1 MPKKR
6 LASWSLVLLAT
17 VVFTQSVAAQSTQSP
32 LVVSATD
39 QATRDS
45 DRLRILQDE
54 LAQEMRAVEEQT
66 KRKAERLAVNDARGV
81 GESESALAR
90 HAQNIQALRRE
101 IEQATQRLSVG
112 PSARGSPVSVTATRR
127 ASPAVAVSSQTATP
141 WWDVYGRAPRRAE
154 LAGVRSDEAA
164 VAGAAVAAPAR

>member
-6 LASWSLVLLAT
+6 FASWSLVLLAT

-39 QATRDS
+39 QATRDT

-54 LAQEMRAVEEQT
+54 LAQEMRAAEEQT

-112 PSARGSPVSVTATRR
+112 PSARGSPATVTATRR
-127 ASPAVAVSSQTATP
+127 ASPVTSQMAATP

-154 LAGVRSDEAA
+154 LAGLRSDEAA